1 MDAILATASGVLIRV
16 RVQPRA
22 SVERLEGVHG
32 DQLRLRVTAPPVAG
46 AANTACIAMLAK
58 ALGVHRSQVR
68 LQAGEK
74 SRDKVF
80 HVAGLT
86 SAEVAAVFGILPV

>member
-1 MDAILATASGVLIRV
+1 MGAIRLTDSGVLVQI

-22 SVERLEGVHG
+22 SVERLDGVHG
-32 DQLRLRVTAPPVAG
+32 DQLRLRVTAPPVEG
-46 AANTACIAMLAK
+46 AANTACIALLAK
-58 ALGVHRSQVR
+58 ALGIRRSQVR

-80 HVAGLT
+80 HIAGLT
-86 SAEVAAVFGILPV
+86 SAEVAVALGIPPV

>member
-1 MDAILATASGVLIRV
+1 MGAIHATASGVLVRV

-22 SVERLEGVHG
+22 SVERLDGVHG
-32 DQLRLRVTAPPVAG
+32 DQLRLRVTAPPVEG
-46 AANTACIAMLAK
+46 AANTACMVLLAK
-58 ALGVHRSQVR
+58 ILGVRRSQVR

-86 SAEVAAVFGILPV
+86 SAEVAVALGIPPV

>member
-1 MDAILATASGVLIRV
+1 MGVIQTTASGVLLRV

-32 DQLRLRVTAPPVAG
+32 DQLRLRVTAPPVEG
-46 AANTACIAMLAK
+46 AANTACIALLAK
-58 ALGVHRSQVR
+58 VLGVRRSQVR

-80 HVAGLT
+80 HIAGLT
-86 SAEVAAVFGILPV
+86 SAEVTVALGIPPI

>member
-1 MDAILATASGVLIRV
+1 MGAIRATTSGVLIRV

-22 SVERLEGVHG
+22 SAEQLEGVHG
-32 DQLRLRVTAPPVAG
+32 DQLRLRVTAPPVEG
-46 AANTACIAMLAK
+46 AANTACVALLAK
-58 ALGVHRSQVR
+58 VLGVRRSQVR

-80 HVAGLT
+80 HIAGLT
-86 SAEVAAVFGILPV
+86 SAEVAVALGIPPV